1 MVRGQAVILPEY
13 HAGSIVNL
21 MASLIAARGGEP
33 TDYGPLP
40 GLDASRLRNATNLVL
55 LVVDGLGYDYLVRVG
70 AGGALHA
77 HLQGHI
83 TTVFPSTTATAITTF
98 LTGTAPQ
105 QHALTGWFM
114 HFKELGD
121 VIAVLPLTP
130 RHGGPSLAKSGVD
143 PAALFGHVPVFDLM
157 NVRTYAVLP
166 KRIVDSEFNVAHS
179 GRAERRSYRS
189 LKRFFKTITEILRAG
204 DHPKYVYAYWSE
216 LDAIA
221 HEHGMASRPAASH
234 FAEFDAAFGA
244 WLKTIAGSD
253 SLIVVTGDHGFVD
266 SAPDQLIEL
275 ERHPALAE
283 TLVLPLCG
291 DRRVAYCYVDPAK
304 RGQFERYV
312 RAELSDFA
320 ILMESDALIAQGYFG
335 LGSPHPRLSERIGDY
350 ALLMKGQYAIKD
362 WVPGERKYSHIGLH
376 GSVSREEMYVPLV
389 VADA

>member
-33 TDYGPLP
+33 SPYAPLP
-40 GLDASRLRNATNLVL
+40 ALDPSRLHGATNLVL
-55 LVVDGLGYDYLVRVG
+55 LVVDGLGYDYLTTVG
-70 AGGALHA
+70 AGGALHH
-77 HLQGHI
+77 HLKDKI
-83 TTVFPSTTATAITTF
+83 TTVFPATTVTAITTF
-98 LTGTAPQ
+98 LTGMAPQ

-114 HFKELGD
+114 HFKEVGG
-121 VIAVLPLTP
+121 VTAVLPFTP
-130 RHGGPSLAKSGVD
+130 RHGGPPLAKSGVD
-143 PAALFGHVPVFDLM
+143 PAALFGHVPVFDRM

-189 LKRFFKTITEILRAG
+189 LKRFFKTIAEISCVG

-221 HEHGMASRPAASH
+221 HESGIASRKAAAH

-244 WLKTIAGSD
+244 FVKTMAGSD
-253 SLIVVTGDHGFVD
+253 SLIVVTGDHGFID

-275 ERHPALAE
+275 DRHPALAE
-283 TLVLPLCG
+283 TLMLPLCG
-291 DRRVAYCYVDPAK
+291 DRRVAYCYVHPAK
-304 RGQFERYV
+304 RGQFEQYV
-312 RAELSDFA
+312 RAELSDYA
-320 ILMESDALIAQGYFG
+320 ILMKSAALIDQEYFG
-335 LGSPHPRLSERIGDY
+335 LGPPHPRLSERIGDY
-350 ALLMKGQYAIKD
+350 TLLMKGHYAIKD

-389 VADA
+389 VAEA